1 MKAIEISQQ
10 KEVIEVITEHIK
22 TSAVY
27 CFGSNDMAYSSNRKV
42 YPEQCMHKEHLHLY
56 LLVFVSET
64 IENSSNDISDK
75 IKTKTQGALTATI
88 LLHHVQ
94 SLESLGEDQQF
105 FFWQIMQNA
114 ELLFQ
119 DINNPPYLNISE
131 TPKRNLKLASNYVGS
146 RRNIINTIWDWV
158 YNDDDAS
165 SSDEVKMFALHQ
177 IVEQTCLSLIR
188 VFTGYTPSHFAMEHL
203 FSLCEYFSSITADFF
218 PRHTKE
224 DRDMFSL
231 LKQQSHVLRFAKA
244 NDVDYLYY
252 QLMEERC
259 GKFRKQANILVQDE
273 LDRLE
278 KAEKEEN
285 EKIK

>member
-10 KEVIEVITEHIK
+10 KELIEAITEHIK

-27 CFGSNDMAYSSNRKV
+27 CFGSNDSAYSSSRKV
-42 YPEQCMHKEHLHLY
+42 YPDNELNKKHVHLY

-64 IENSSNDISDK
+64 IENASNDISDK
-75 IKTKTQGALTATI
+75 IKTMTKGAFTATI

-94 SLESLGEDQQF
+94 SLKNLGQDQQF

-131 TPKRNLKLASNYVGS
+131 TPKRNLKLASNYVAS
-146 RRNIINTIWDWV
+146 RRNITATIWDWV

-165 SSDEVKMFALHQ
+165 SSDEVKMFSLHQ

-218 PRHTKE
+218 PRHSKE
-224 DRDMFSL
+224 DRTMFSL

-278 KAEKEEN
+278 KAEKEEP

>member
-1 MKAIEISQQ
+1 MKTIEISQQ
-10 KEVIEVITEHIK
+10 REVIETITEHIK

-27 CFGSNDMAYSSNRKV
+27 CFGTNDTAYSSNRKV
-42 YPEQCMHKEHLHLY
+42 YPDHGMQKEHLHLY

-64 IENSSNDISDK
+64 MENASNDISDK
-75 IKTKTQGALTATI
+75 IKTKTQGALTTTI

-94 SLESLGEDQQF
+94 SLKSLGQDQQF

-119 DINNPPYLNISE
+119 DINNPPFLNISE
-131 TPKRNLKLASNYVGS
+131 TPKRNLRLASNYIANRS
-146 RRNIINTIWDWV
+146 NIVITIWNLV
-158 YNDDDAS
+158 YNDDDVS
-165 SSDEVKMFALHQ
+165 NSYELKMFALHQ

-218 PRHTKE
+218 PRQTKE
-224 DRDMFSL
+224 DRAMFSL

-259 GKFRKQANILVQDE
+259 GKFRKQADILIQDQ

-278 KAEKEEN
+278 KAEKEEP

>member
-10 KEVIEVITEHIK
+10 KELIEVITEHIK

-27 CFGSNDMAYSSNRKV
+27 CFGSNDSAYSSSRKV
-42 YPEQCMHKEHLHLY
+42 CPDYELNKKHVHLY

-64 IENSSNDISDK
+64 IENASNDISDK
-75 IKTKTQGALTATI
+75 IKTMTQGAFTATI

-94 SLESLGEDQQF
+94 SLKSLGQDQQF

-131 TPKRNLKLASNYVGS
+131 TPKRTLKLASNYVAS
-146 RRNIINTIWDWV
+146 RRNITATIWDWV

-203 FSLCEYFSSITADFF
+203 FSLCEYFTSITADFF

-224 DRDMFSL
+224 DRAMFSL

-259 GKFRKQANILVQDE
+259 GKFRKQANILIQDE

-278 KAEKEEN
+278 KTEKEEP